1 MSTQY
6 LALVQSNFPTFLR
19 IINHARM
26 QWQPAVPTAVQ
37 TNFTPLDALRAVK
50 CVVDFLRC

>member
-1 MSTQY
+1 MSSNVS
-6 LALVQSNFPTFLR
+6 ALVQTNFPTFLW